1 MRLPGN
7 KVIVDDGNFEKAM
20 RKFKK
25 KVSDSGVLQR
35 LQEKQFYIK
44 PTAKRKV
51 AKGQA
56 IRRWQKYLREQVLP
70 KKDY

>member
-1 MRLPGN
+1 MKLTGN
-7 KVIVDDGNFEKAM
+7 KVNIDDGNFEKAM

-44 PTAKRKV
+44 PTIKRKV

-56 IRRWQKYLREQVLP
+56 IRRWQKYIREQTLP
-70 KKDY
+70 KKEF

>member
-1 MRLPGN
+1 MKLLGN
-7 KVIVDDGNFEKAM
+7 KVTVDDGNFEKAM

-35 LQEKQFYIK
+35 LQEKQFYVK
-44 PTAKRKV
+44 PTSKRKI

-56 IRRWQKYLREQVLP
+56 IRRWQKYLRDQTLP
-70 KKDY
+70 KKEF